1 MVAER
6 RRWTPAEDAL
16 LRQEMELQERSPT
29 GRSRRIDWNAI
40 AMKIPGRSNKDCRK
54 RFHNQFAGC
63 GPWTPEED
71 NRLKVLVRKY
81 RYNWAFIGQRMET
94 RNADQCS
101 KRWHHSLN
109 PELERR
115 PWADAENQLLLSAV
129 NVHGTSWKDIQRG
142 YFPTRSANNIKN
154 QFTILSRRAGDTSIS
169 STSAPSPAS
178 SSMSQNMEAST
189 PTDVSFDHFL
199 RLLPVEEPKD
209 DNSLLTPDIQIDAP
223 LRDALGEEPW
233 SWNMDAT
240 GLSQLDDQGPI
251 VNLPERDNTFINPN
265 PELSTDLKLELP
277 PWTAEADQLLDDYQR
292 ERESSPLRI
301 QNTTFVPGSRSS
313 AELSEDES
321 SRITI
326 TVDGAEPDTIMTVM
340 KILFQ
345 SNARVGFQRGQIDM

>member
-40 AMKIPGRSNKDCRK
+40 ARKIAGRSNKDCRK

-71 NRLKVLVRKY
+71 TRLKGLVRKY

-154 QFTILSRRAGDTSIS
+154 QFTVLSRRASDTSNS
-169 STSAPSPAS
+169 STSAPSPATS
-178 SSMSQNMEAST
+178 SVSQNMEAST
-189 PTDVSFDHFL
+189 PRQDVSFDHFL
-199 RLLPVEEPKD
+199 RLLPVEESKE
-209 DNSLLTPDIQIDAP
+209 DNSLLTHDIQVDAP

-233 SWNMDAT
+233 NWNMDET
-240 GLSQLDDQGPI
+240 GLSQFDDQDPI
-251 VNLPERDNTFINPN
+251 MNLPDRDNTFINPN
-265 PELSTDLKLELP
+265 LELSTDLRLELP
-277 PWTAEADQLLDDYQR
+277 SWTAEAPQLLDSYR
-292 ERESSPLRI
+292 GESSPLHI
-301 QNTTFVPGSRSS
+301 QTTTFAPDSSSS
-313 AELSEDES
+313 AELSEDQS

-326 TVDGAEPDTIMTVM
+326 TVDGAEPETIMTVM

-345 SNARVGFQRGQIDM
+345 SNARVGFQRGQIDT